1 MRYRHPD
8 PDHVS
13 LHISCTTNHSICI
26 ETSKLMRK
34 PVANIVAQDA
44 ARSCRAEHVEPPP
57 LDNVHK
63 TPVVRIP
70 RHHRGNQEI

>member
-1 MRYRHPD
+1 
-8 PDHVS
+8 
-13 LHISCTTNHSICI
+13 
-26 ETSKLMRK
+26 MRK